1 VRIVLHKSLVVDVLS
16 RNVYISGADALKYC
30 QDFLDVSFAIVLS
43 PLTTL
48 AARAAMA
55 LRL

>member
-48 AARAAMA
+48 AARAAIA